1 MTDFSGFGSGT
12 RDSFDRTDWL
22 NQPGGA
28 PDGYRRYKDDAFSA
42 DFTLPD
48 GLEGTPLSLSVTVA
62 DFALQQLDADPRTP
76 VDWVEGAWS
85 GYEDENGVAGDV
97 GGTDSSLMIGRE
109 SRRDE
114 NEDDD

>member
-12 RDSFDRTDWL
+12 RDFLRVL
-22 NQPGGA
+22 GA
-28 PDGYRRYKDDAFSA
+28 NNEKAWFEAHRADYEDDVFSA
-42 DFTLPD
+42 DFTLPG
-48 GLEGTPLSLSVTVA
+48 GLEDTPRRLSVTVA
-62 DFALQQLDADPRTP
+62 DFALQQMDADPRTP